1 MEWVGPQEMSL
12 EAQLFLLPEPEPSF
26 HQDHS
31 LAMLQ
36 GALCW
41 EGLPGPCPVAIHSRT
56 NIRKSWDIFILSG
69 LSNCQS
75 RKDSWGC

>member
-1 MEWVGPQEMSL
+1 MQWVGPQEMSL

-36 GALCW
+36 R
-41 EGLPGPCPVAIHSRT
+41 GLYVGRVFQVPVLLPFT
-56 NIRKSWDIFILSG
+56 LG
-69 LSNCQS
+69 TT
-75 RKDSWGC
+75 